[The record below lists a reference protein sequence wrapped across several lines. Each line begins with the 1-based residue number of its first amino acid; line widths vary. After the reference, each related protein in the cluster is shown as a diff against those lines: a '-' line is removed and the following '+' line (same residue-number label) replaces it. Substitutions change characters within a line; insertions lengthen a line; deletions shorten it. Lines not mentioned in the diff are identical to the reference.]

1 MKDQISLHGG
11 EDVEVGKN
19 GFSSKDGDRGDSM
32 ESSSIGGESSSSPL
46 ASSEEEEVSK
56 GEGEEVESKAES
68 GALGC
73 LDCLEESLPFK

>member
-1 MKDQISLHGG
+1 MKDQVSLHGG
-11 EDVEVGKN
+11 EEVEVEKN

-46 ASSEEEEVSK
+46 VSSEEEEIRNK
-56 GEGEEVESKAES
+56 EGEEAESKAES